1 VWIALL
7 VYAYQ
12 ANGGASAAGV
22 MALVQLIPG
31 ALLSPYF
38 GSFADRWRCGR
49 VLAGAYLALTGS
61 MALVAGLM
69 ALGAP
74 RFWVFALAP
83 LTNLAIC
90 VPRPAQAALLP
101 SIVNTPEELA
111 ASNAGQ
117 GWLES
122 AATLVAPIGVAL
134 LLATGGPALA
144 VAGLTVVATC
154 AVVLVVT
161 IAGPPPFAP
170 ADEDGPAEKAES
182 GLRTVVRNPLV
193 LLLVVVLGSQYVLVG
208 ALDLIYVVLAFG
220 VLGMGQGGPG
230 YLTAAFGAGGLL
242 AIGITAGL
250 VGRARLTPALL
261 AAGLCAPLALGLLAA
276 HQTELAALVLIM
288 VAGVARS
295 VFDVTG
301 RTLLQRTAPPA
312 LLAGVFG
319 LLEALLNAGLAI
331 GVLIVPIL
339 VWLGGATGA
348 LLGTAVAVL
357 IVVLVATPRLR
368 AVDAAANVPL
378 VEINLLRSIPLFAA
392 LPAPALESLGRSLQ
406 RMQAPAGSTIIR
418 QGDPGDVY
426 FAIARGELSVTRD
439 RMHIVTRS
447 RNEGVGEIALI
458 RNTPRTATVVAAT
471 DAELYTLDRE
481 PFLLALTGHNAARR
495 SAEGV
500 VRERLGELSAR
511 ATSLAADGS
520 SGAPAPAPNRLPG
533 PTSP

>member
-1 VWIALL
+1 MWIALL

-144 VAGLTVVATC
+144 VAGLTVVTTC

-230 YLTAAFGAGGLL
+230 YLTAAFG
-242 AIGITAGL
+242 
-250 VGRARLTPALL
+250 
-261 AAGLCAPLALGLLAA
+261 
-276 HQTELAALVLIM
+276 
-288 VAGVARS
+288 
-295 VFDVTG
+295 
-301 RTLLQRTAPPA
+301 
-312 LLAGVFG
+312 
-319 LLEALLNAGLAI
+319 
-331 GVLIVPIL
+331 
-339 VWLGGATGA
+339 
-348 LLGTAVAVL
+348 
-357 IVVLVATPRLR
+357 
-368 AVDAAANVPL
+368 
-378 VEINLLRSIPLFAA
+378 
-392 LPAPALESLGRSLQ
+392 
-406 RMQAPAGSTIIR
+406 
-418 QGDPGDVY
+418 
-426 FAIARGELSVTRD
+426 
-439 RMHIVTRS
+439 
-447 RNEGVGEIALI
+447 
-458 RNTPRTATVVAAT
+458 
-471 DAELYTLDRE
+471 
-481 PFLLALTGHNAARR
+481 
-495 SAEGV
+495 
-500 VRERLGELSAR
+500 
-511 ATSLAADGS
+511 
-520 SGAPAPAPNRLPG
+520 
-533 PTSP
+533 